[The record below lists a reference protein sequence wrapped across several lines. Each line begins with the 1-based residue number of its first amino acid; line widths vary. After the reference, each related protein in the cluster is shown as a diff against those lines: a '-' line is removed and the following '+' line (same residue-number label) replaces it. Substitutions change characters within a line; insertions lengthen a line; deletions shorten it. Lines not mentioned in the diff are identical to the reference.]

1 VHARRK
7 WPGYVTNTCS
17 TYFTILHLGL
27 KLGTASER
35 TTEVN
40 ILFDMSLRIKQ
51 RSKTNV
57 TIVSP
62 AKVGRYEQVSDHLAQ
77 ILRNGR
83 IIIFQFVE
91 DIIHIAFPECRVKSL
106 KTLQL
111 GICQTDSHFLD

>member
-7 WPGYVTNTCS
+7 WPGYVTNTFS

-35 TTEVN
+35 TTDV
-40 ILFDMSLRIKQ
+40 LFDMSLIIKQ

-57 TIVSP
+57 AIVSP
-62 AKVGRYEQVSDHLAQ
+62 AKVGRYEQESDPLAQ

-83 IIIFQFVE
+83 IIIFQFV
-91 DIIHIAFPECRVKSL
+91 
-106 KTLQL
+106 
-111 GICQTDSHFLD
+111 

>member
-1 VHARRK
+1 MVHARRK
-7 WPGYVTNTCS
+7 WPGYVRNTCS

-40 ILFDMSLRIKQ
+40 ILFDMSLRLKTAA
-51 RSKTNV
+51 SKTNV

-62 AKVGRYEQVSDHLAQ
+62 AKVGRYEQWSDHLAQ

-91 DIIHIAFPECRVKSL
+91 DIIHIAK
-106 KTLQL
+106 
-111 GICQTDSHFLD
+111 DD

>member
-1 VHARRK
+1 MHARRK
-7 WPGYVTNTCS
+7 WPGYVTNTFS
-17 TYFTILHLGL
+17 TYFTILHLGR

-40 ILFDMSLRIKQ
+40 VLFDMSLIIKQ

-62 AKVGRYEQVSDHLAQ
+62 AKVGRYEQGSDPLAQ
-77 ILRNGR
+77 ILGNGR

-91 DIIHIAFPECRVKSL
+91 DIIHTAKDDL
-106 KTLQL
+106 KRMKIL
-111 GICQTDSHFLD
+111 FLNAI

>member
-7 WPGYVTNTCS
+7 WSGYVTNNFS

-40 ILFDMSLRIKQ
+40 ILFDMSLIIKQ

-62 AKVGRYEQVSDHLAQ
+62 AKVGRYEQGSDPLAQ
-77 ILRNGR
+77 KLRNGR
-83 IIIFQFVE
+83 IVIFQFV
-91 DIIHIAFPECRVKSL
+91 
-106 KTLQL
+106 
-111 GICQTDSHFLD
+111 